1 MRLEKRAFRSIS
13 RSESSRLEVMNSTK
27 LRVLSFLVVFA
38 SLGLT
43 GCGSIESAA
52 QDDCTSIGWQIG
64 SKGYQDCY
72 KARVYERKLDYS
84 LPPGDRP
91 SPSPI

>member
-1 MRLEKRAFRSIS
+1 MTSTPLIRSAILAFI
-13 RSESSRLEVMNSTK
+13 VT
-27 LRVLSFLVVFA
+27 VALS
-38 SLGLT
+38 

-64 SKGYQDCY
+64 SKGYQDCF

-84 LPPGDRP
+84 LPPGDKP
-91 SPSPI
+91 SPSLI

>member
-1 MRLEKRAFRSIS
+1 ML
-13 RSESSRLEVMNSTK
+13 RSESSRLVVMNSTK
-27 LRVLSFLVVFA
+27 LRIISVASLIA
-38 SLGLT
+38 SLGLV

-72 KARVYERKLDYS
+72 KARLYERKLDYS
-84 LPPGDRP
+84 LPPGDQP
-91 SPSPI
+91 SPSLL

>member
-1 MRLEKRAFRSIS
+1 
-13 RSESSRLEVMNSTK
+13 MNSTK
-27 LRVLSFLVVFA
+27 MRFISIFTLLAV
-38 SLGLT
+38 LGLT

-72 KARVYERKLDYS
+72 KARLYERKLDYS
-84 LPPGDRP
+84 LPPGDKP
-91 SPSPI
+91 SPSFI

>member
-1 MRLEKRAFRSIS
+1 
-13 RSESSRLEVMNSTK
+13 MNSTK
-27 LRVLSFLVVFA
+27 LRILPIATVLAVI
-38 SLGLT
+38 GLA

-72 KARVYERKLDYS
+72 KTRLYERKLDYS
-84 LPPGDRP
+84 LPPGDKP
-91 SPSPI
+91 SPSLL

>member
-1 MRLEKRAFRSIS
+1 
-13 RSESSRLEVMNSTK
+13 MNSSKFRPLAILALITTI
-27 LRVLSFLVVFA
+27 
-38 SLGLT
+38 GLT

-64 SKGYQDCY
+64 SKGYNDCF

-84 LPPGDRP
+84 LPPGDKP
-91 SPSPI
+91 SPSVI

>member
-1 MRLEKRAFRSIS
+1 
-13 RSESSRLEVMNSTK
+13 MNSTT
-27 LRVLSFLVVFA
+27 LRPLAILAAITAIALS
-38 SLGLT
+38 

-64 SKGYQDCY
+64 SKGYNECF

-84 LPPGDRP
+84 LPPGDKP
-91 SPSPI
+91 SPSVI

>member
-1 MRLEKRAFRSIS
+1 
-13 RSESSRLEVMNSTK
+13 MNSIK
-27 LRVLSFLVVFA
+27 LRPLLILVSVA
-38 SLGLT
+38 TIALT

-64 SKGYQDCY
+64 SKGYNECF
-72 KARVYERKLDYS
+72 KARVYERRLDYS

-91 SPSPI
+91 SPSVI

>member
-1 MRLEKRAFRSIS
+1 
-13 RSESSRLEVMNSTK
+13 MNSTK
-27 LRVLSFLVVFA
+27 MRIFSILTLIASF
-38 SLGLT
+38 GLT
-43 GCGSIESAA
+43 ACGSIESAA

-84 LPPGDRP
+84 LPPGDKP
-91 SPSPI
+91 SISPI

>member
-1 MRLEKRAFRSIS
+1 MNLSTFRPLVIFAFTAAMS
-13 RSESSRLEVMNSTK
+13 M
-27 LRVLSFLVVFA
+27 
-38 SLGLT
+38 T

-64 SKGYQDCY
+64 SKGYNDCF

-84 LPPGDRP
+84 PPPGSQP
-91 SPSPI
+91 SPSAI

>member
-1 MRLEKRAFRSIS
+1 
-13 RSESSRLEVMNSTK
+13 MNSTK
-27 LRVLSFLVVFA
+27 MRLFLIATVLAVLS
-38 SLGLT
+38 LT

-72 KARVYERKLDYS
+72 KARLYERKLDYS
-84 LPPGDRP
+84 LPPGDQP
-91 SPSPI
+91 SPSLL

>member
-1 MRLEKRAFRSIS
+1 
-13 RSESSRLEVMNSTK
+13 MNSTI
-27 LRVLSFLVVFA
+27 LRPLAIFAVIATIALS
-38 SLGLT
+38 

-64 SKGYQDCY
+64 SKGYQDCF

-84 LPPGDRP
+84 LPPGDKP
-91 SPSPI
+91 SPSVI

>member
-1 MRLEKRAFRSIS
+1 
-13 RSESSRLEVMNSTK
+13 MNSTK
-27 LRVLSFLVVFA
+27 MRIFSFFTLLAVF
-38 SLGLT
+38 GLT

-72 KARVYERKLDYS
+72 KARLYERKLDYS
-84 LPPGDRP
+84 LPPGDKP
-91 SPSPI
+91 SPSLI

>member
-1 MRLEKRAFRSIS
+1 ML

-27 LRVLSFLVVFA
+27 LRTLSTITAFA
-38 SLGLT
+38 ALSLT

-52 QDDCTSIGWQIG
+52 QEDCTSIGWQIG

-72 KARVYERKLDYS
+72 KARLYERKLDYS

-91 SPSPI
+91 SPSLI

>member
-1 MRLEKRAFRSIS
+1 ML
-13 RSESSRLEVMNSTK
+13 RSESSRLEVMNSTNMRIFSIFT
-27 LRVLSFLVVFA
+27 LLAL
-38 SLGLT
+38 LGLT

-72 KARVYERKLDYS
+72 KARLYERKLDYS
-84 LPPGDRP
+84 LPPGDKP
-91 SPSPI
+91 SPSLL

>member
-1 MRLEKRAFRSIS
+1 ML

-27 LRVLSFLVVFA
+27 LRLFSILVA
-38 SLGLT
+38 IAALNLA

-72 KARVYERKLDYS
+72 KARLYERKLDYS
-84 LPPGDRP
+84 LPPGDQP
-91 SPSPI
+91 SPSVI

>member
-1 MRLEKRAFRSIS
+1 
-13 RSESSRLEVMNSTK
+13 MNLPT
-27 LRVLSFLVVFA
+27 LRPLAILASFAAIALA
-38 SLGLT
+38 

-64 SKGYQDCY
+64 SKGYNECF

-84 LPPGDRP
+84 LPPGDQP
-91 SPSPI
+91 SPSVI

>member
-1 MRLEKRAFRSIS
+1 ML
-13 RSESSRLEVMNSTK
+13 RSESSRLGVMNSTK
-27 LRVLSFLVVFA
+27 LRIFSIFTALATF
-38 SLGLT
+38 SLM

-52 QDDCTSIGWQIG
+52 QEDCTSIGWQIG

-84 LPPGDRP
+84 LPPGDKP
-91 SPSPI
+91 SPSLL